1 MTAIIGFFRLIRSL
15 NLLFIVITQCLFQ
28 YCVIVPT
35 LNKAGITPQLSL
47 FHFSLLVLSSV
58 CIAAAGYI
66 INDYFDLNIDRINKP
81 EKIIVEKVIRR
92 RWAILWHL
100 GLSLAGV
107 LLSFYVGWKNN
118 HNLVLLFANVCCV
131 FLLWIYSTTFKKKLL
146 TGNIVISLLT
156 GWTVLVLYV
165 AELDKFFYTVNLPA
179 VSSAVNRIFK
189 LAVLYAGFA
198 FIISLVREVVK
209 DIEDMNGDLKYG
221 CKTMPIVWGV
231 NVSKV
236 FAATWLVVLLAAI
249 AVLQVY
255 VMSYRWWFSIAYSV
269 VFILSPLIV
278 VLRKLYEARDV
289 SDYHRISSWIKFVM
303 LTGILSL
310 VFFCIYE

>member
-15 NLLFIVITQCLFQ
+15 NLLFIAITQCLFQ

-35 LNKAGITPQLSL
+35 FRRAGIEAQLSY
-47 FHFSLLVLSSV
+47 FHFFLLVLSSI

-81 EKIIVEKVIRR
+81 EKIIVERVIRR

-100 GLSLAGV
+100 GLSLAGI

-118 HNLVLLFANVCCV
+118 HNLVLLFANSGCV
-131 FLLWIYSTTFKKKLL
+131 FLLWVYSTTFKKKLL

-165 AELDKFFYTVNLPA
+165 AELDRFFYTVNLPE
-179 VSSAVNRIFK
+179 VSAAVNRIFK

-209 DIEDMNGDLKYG
+209 DIEDMSGDLKYG

-236 FAATWLVVLLAAI
+236 FAATWLIVLIAAI
-249 AVLQVY
+249 ALLQVY
-255 VMSYRWWFSIAYSV
+255 VMSYRWWISIAYSV

-278 VLRKLYEARDV
+278 ILRKLYHAREV
-289 SDYHRISSWIKFVM
+289 SDYHRISSWIKWVM

-310 VFFCIYE
+310 AFFCIYE